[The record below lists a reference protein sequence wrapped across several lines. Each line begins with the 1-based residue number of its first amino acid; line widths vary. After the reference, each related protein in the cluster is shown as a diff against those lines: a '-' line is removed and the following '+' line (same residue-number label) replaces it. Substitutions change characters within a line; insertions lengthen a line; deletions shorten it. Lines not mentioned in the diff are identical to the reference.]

1 MVSEG
6 PMASARTGRL
16 SRVWIT
22 VLPATRVAALR
33 HKGVSM
39 YTFVRR
45 GDAQKLEA
53 RAFAVEISRI
63 VKKVTGLEVVLNAEQ
78 FGAANGI
85 YWVIRGIESLDEF
98 QKQIAVL
105 LADPE
110 YLAKVNEGVAGE
122 YFVPGSLE
130 DLLLQSVDV

>member
-1 MVSEG
+1 
-6 PMASARTGRL
+6 MAPPRMGAVKSLEYRAAVRPGWPRFD
-16 SRVWIT
+16 
-22 VLPATRVAALR
+22 TRGYRCTHLFAV
-33 HKGVSM
+33 V
-39 YTFVRR
+39 
-45 GDAQKLEA
+45 DAQKLEA

-63 VKKVTGLEVVLNAEQ
+63 VKKVTGLEVVLNVEQ